1 MPELDPNIKLVEQ
14 FTMFTY
20 DIWHYNIQCLSS
32 LISAWLLVPN
42 SIVSV
47 AHKDDHMYIEVNN
60 LSVLSSWHQQQMV
73 ISCLILGKYLIL
85 KYTTINATIA
95 AYWGKLQLSTPDSYN
110 KEHVTVILVST
121 ATIQKLEALNRFF
134 NSRNVG
140 IEVWKTAVRRILYR
154 L

>member
-1 MPELDPNIKLVEQ
+1 MSELDPDIKLVEQ

-47 AHKDDHMYIEVNN
+47 AHNDNHMFIEFNN
-60 LSVLSSWHQQQMV
+60 LSVLSSLQQQQMV
-73 ISCLILGKYLIL
+73 ISGLILGKSLIL

-95 AYWGKLQLSTPDSYN
+95 AYWGKLQLSTPDIYN
-110 KEHVTVILVST
+110 KDHVTVILVST
-121 ATIQKLEALNRFF
+121 ATIQKL
-134 NSRNVG
+134 
-140 IEVWKTAVRRILYR
+140 
-154 L
+154 

>member
-47 AHKDDHMYIEVNN
+47 AHKDDHMFIEVSS
-60 LSVLSSWHQQQMV
+60 LSVLSSLYHQQMV
-73 ISCLILGKYLIL
+73 ISRLILGKYLIL

-95 AYWGKLQLSTPDSYN
+95 AYWGKLQLSTPDIYN
-110 KEHVTVILVST
+110 KEHDTVILVST
-121 ATIQKLEALNRFF
+121 ATIQKL
-134 NSRNVG
+134 
-140 IEVWKTAVRRILYR
+140 
-154 L
+154 

>member
-1 MPELDPNIKLVEQ
+1 MPELHPNIKLVEQ

-47 AHKDDHMYIEVNN
+47 AHKDDHIMCILKWIIWVFCLVGISNK
-60 LSVLSSWHQQQMV
+60 MV

-95 AYWGKLQLSTPDSYN
+95 AYWGKLQLSTPDIYN

-121 ATIQKLEALNRFF
+121 ATIQKL
-134 NSRNVG
+134 
-140 IEVWKTAVRRILYR
+140 
-154 L
+154 

>member
-1 MPELDPNIKLVEQ
+1 MSELDPNIKLVEQ

-20 DIWHYNIQCLSS
+20 DIWHYNIQCLSL

-47 AHKDDHMYIEVNN
+47 AHKDDHMFIEVSN
-60 LSVLSSWHQQQMV
+60 LTVLSSLYQQQMV

-95 AYWGKLQLSTPDSYN
+95 AYWGKLQLSTPDIYN

-121 ATIQKLEALNRFF
+121 ATIQKL
-134 NSRNVG
+134 
-140 IEVWKTAVRRILYR
+140 
-154 L
+154 

>member
-1 MPELDPNIKLVEQ
+1 MPELDPDIKLVEQ

-47 AHKDDHMYIEVNN
+47 AHKDNHVFIEFNN
-60 LSVLSSWHQQQMV
+60 LSVLSSLQQQQMV
-73 ISCLILGKYLIL
+73 ISCLILGKSLIL

-95 AYWGKLQLSTPDSYN
+95 AYWGKLQLSTPDIYN
-110 KEHVTVILVST
+110 KDHVTVILVST
-121 ATIQKLEALNRFF
+121 ATIQKL
-134 NSRNVG
+134 
-140 IEVWKTAVRRILYR
+140 
-154 L
+154 

>member
-95 AYWGKLQLSTPDSYN
+95 AYWGKLQLSTPDIYN
-110 KEHVTVILVST
+110 KEHITVILVST
-121 ATIQKLEALNRFF
+121 ATIQKLY
-134 NSRNVG
+134 
-140 IEVWKTAVRRILYR
+140 KH
-154 L
+154 

>member
-47 AHKDDHMYIEVNN
+47 AHKDDHMFIEVSN
-60 LSVLSSWHQQQMV
+60 LSVLSSLYHQQMV
-73 ISCLILGKYLIL
+73 ISCLILGKYLNL

-95 AYWGKLQLSTPDSYN
+95 AYWGKLQLSTPDIYN
-110 KEHVTVILVST
+110 KEHVTVILVSS
-121 ATIQKLEALNRFF
+121 ATIQKL
-134 NSRNVG
+134 
-140 IEVWKTAVRRILYR
+140 
-154 L
+154 